1 MKRRRDTSSAPE
13 KNPINALVRDTVAE
27 LKKVRG
33 DDEATKSALWQYF
46 RQGRAAKL
54 TVEELDERLPE
65 MFAKLKYSADQ
76 QMRVLSTIRGLYAI
90 NFGEMPTVRVESNE
104 SISVSETTD
113 SAVENTENIEDGAN
127 IEVAEEF
134 GKLIAEEDY
143 VAAHHLLTRAAQ
155 KVHSPAK
162 LKKAVKTITAYDPG
176 PIREVEVMTDMILYD
191 WPDKEP
197 GDLAWVYVSLVG
209 DSYVEAVSLVL
220 VEEVDATRIR
230 QLEWGRP

>member
-1 MKRRRDTSSAPE
+1 MKRGGSKKE
-13 KNPINALVRDTVAE
+13 KGPVDGLVRETVAE

-46 RQGRAAKL
+46 RQGLAAKVPL
-54 TVEELDERLPE
+54 EELDERLTE
-65 MFAKLKYSADQ
+65 RFAKLKYSADQ
-76 QMRVLSTIRGLYAI
+76 YQRVWRMIQSLYAI

-104 SISVSETTD
+104 SISASESTD
-113 SAVENTENIEDGAN
+113 SAVENTEITGDGAN

-134 GKLIAEEDY
+134 GNLIAEEDY
-143 VAAHHLLTRAAQ
+143 VAAHRLLTRGAQ

-162 LKKAVKTITAYDPG
+162 LKKAVKTMTAYEPG
-176 PIREVEVMTDMILYD
+176 PIREVEVMTDMLLYN

-209 DSYVEAVSLVL
+209 DSFVEAVSLVL
-220 VEEVDATRIR
+220 VEEADGTRIR

>member
-1 MKRRRDTSSAPE
+1 MKRGGSKKE
-13 KNPINALVRDTVAE
+13 KGSINALVLDTAVE

-46 RQGRAAKL
+46 RQGLAAKL

-65 MFAKLKYSADQ
+65 LFAKVKYSADQ
-76 QMRVLSTIRGLYAI
+76 YMRVLSMIQGLYAI

-104 SISVSETTD
+104 GISISESTD
-113 SAVENTENIEDGAN
+113 SAVEITENTEDGAN

-134 GKLIAEEDY
+134 GKLIAEEDC
-143 VAAHHLLTRAAQ
+143 VAAHRLLTRGAQ

-162 LKKAVKTITAYDPG
+162 LKKAVKTMTAYDPG
-176 PIREVEVMTDMILYD
+176 PIREIEVMTDMILYD

-209 DSYVEAVSLVL
+209 DSFVEAVSLVI
-220 VEEVDATRIR
+220 VEEADGTRIR